1 MTIISEYD
9 GFTIYS
15 ERGKLFVV
23 ADSTPPREVKEV
35 FRVKYP
41 ETEMYSCVEILDLCP
56 EEYDYSGEPVNE
68 SDYVFWKCVEEE
80 PDGLKVSPEL
90 DERYGQACRMCLKR
104 HGAIYGT
111 RPHNCAFRQFD
122 NEYCPDIVSAERLR
136 AKKDKECSPSPHLEK
151 YLKILEHNDGH
162 SYNYIVQNA
171 SKFSQVELIAIIR
184 AFDYAIA
191 PYINYQPE
199 KTYQAVATLVRN
211 ELRYGHATERS
222 RYSKTLAEL
231 IEVENKTGV

>member
-1 MTIISEYD
+1 MTVISEYD

-41 ETEMYSCVEILDLCP
+41 ESEQYSDTEILDLCP

-68 SDYVFWKCVEEE
+68 SDYVFWKCVDEE

-90 DERYGQACRMCLKR
+90 DERYGQACRICSKR
-104 HGAIYGT
+104 HRAIYGT
-111 RPHNCAFRQFD
+111 EPYNCAFRQFD
-122 NEYCPDIVSAERLR
+122 NEYCPDIVSAERQR
-136 AKKDKECSPSPHLEK
+136 ANKDKMCAPSPHLER
-151 YLKILEHNDGH
+151 YLKILECNDGH
-162 SYNYIVQNA
+162 SYNYIVANA

-199 KTYQAVATLVRN
+199 KTYQAVATFARN
-211 ELRYGHATERS
+211 ELRYGHAVERS
-222 RYSKTLAEL
+222 RYHKPLAEL
-231 IEVENKTGV
+231 IEREEVD